1 MSEAQRVALG
11 QTIAGKNQ
19 YKVLASVMANFGHAL
34 DANQTAMESAG
45 SAAKENAKFMESWEA
60 ATNKLAA
67 AWENLST
74 SVVGGS
80 VTKIVSGL
88 ADIVQALSESK
99 IAVAAIQTI
108 LTSGALWGGTQLLK
122 AMKIIPAITGE
133 FKNLGFII
141 KAVGGG
147 AATLG
152 EGLAAAFTSLS
163 ASLPIILGVVGAV
176 TALKLIWDAIADAKY
191 EASYENQYNILQDM
205 KDNYASMN
213 KEADSLKDNA
223 SDLNDYERLRLEAL
237 EAQTEE
243 LKKQIAL
250 QEDDTWEA
258 WNKDFKK
265 NVQEWAKVD
274 IYGTNEPVWSKVV
287 NFQKDFANL
296 IEGYRHP
303 ELMTNQEMVQAL
315 ADYIAKYKDLVE
327 QTKEYEATVGELD
340 PLQRNLLTLYSLT
353 VDEYDRLTHGTGVA
367 TDRLNE
373 QHSVYETLSDSID
386 DATAALER
394 FNEASSVDY
403 SAPLEGYRDAFEKFQ
418 EAFQAGKVG
427 SGAYKAGIELF
438 GLENVEDIGDW
449 FANKLPAQIFAAE
462 DSVQAFYT
470 ILKENAE
477 DYGNIINFT
486 DGGLVISSRKD
497 LASQLGLTEEALDA
511 LLYKLQEYN
520 SQLILTTEEVQNFFN
535 AFDEVEGA
543 SDSLENAVAAITEI
557 TGQSDPEVI
566 SQYLDKLKE
575 AGMIDFNETK
585 TEIKNIQEELQE
597 TAEEPVTFTALADS
611 VYDFMDDVTDFSG
624 ETYEIKFNAIVADVQ
639 TNMGS
644 LASVG
649 AMLGAAPKA
658 KGTSSFAGGLAMVND
673 GKPINGSSKELIVQ
687 DGQAFMM
694 QGEPA
699 LVNLKKGATIYNASD
714 TQKILGG
721 VPAFEGGL
729 DDDGHAYDDIERR
742 LQQRSSVS
750 GSGITIPEFDGSGS
764 GANSGKTSGGS
775 SSAKSKTSKN
785 AKEIFDAWLKE
796 KKHALEMDEI
806 TEQEYYDALE
816 EMNEK
821 YFANNEKYRD
831 EYWKYQEEIYK
842 FRKKNLESENDL
854 LKDQL
859 DLEEALNDL
868 AKAKA
873 GRKYVFSGGQFGY
886 AQDLDAIASAQ
897 QRLRE
902 LGGAS
907 LVSGG
912 VPSLSVVTGGIGSGA
927 GVGYNG
933 TNIGSVGMGG
943 SSTHVFNIGEIKLD
957 NVTDAQGFV
966 DGLKNLALQ
975 YAGARA

>member
-34 DANQTAMESAG
+34 DANQTAIESAG

-74 SVVGGS
+74 SVIGGN
-80 VTKIVSGL
+80 VTKIVSVL
-88 ADIVQALSESK
+88 ADVVQALSESK
-99 IAVAAIQTI
+99 VAVAAIQTI

-141 KAVGGG
+141 QAVSGG

-152 EGLAAAFTSLS
+152 EGLVAAFTSLS
-163 ASLPIILGVVGAV
+163 ASLPIILGVVAAV

-191 EASYENQYNILQDM
+191 EASYENQNQILQEM
-205 KDNYASMN
+205 RDNYQSMLD
-213 KEADSLKDNA
+213 EIDALKAKGSN
-223 SDLNDYERLRLEAL
+223 LTDYEKRRLEYL
-237 EAQTEE
+237 EAQTAEME
-243 LKKQIAL
+243 AQNAL
-250 QEDDTWEA
+250 ANQEGNVWEA
-258 WNKDFKK
+258 WNEEFEENVKAQEQFVRTTGHNAGLVETK
-265 NVQEWAKVD
+265 NVVSFQNEFAKLID
-274 IYGTNEPVWSKVV
+274 TYKEGTASTDEMAKSVTEYV
-287 NFQKDFANL
+287 N
-296 IEGYRHP
+296 
-303 ELMTNQEMVQAL
+303 
-315 ADYIAKYKDLVE
+315 KYKDLVE
-327 QTKEYEATVGELD
+327 QTKAYRDAGNELT
-340 PLQRNLLTLYSLT
+340 PLQENLLMLYQVAVNEQAELAKKI
-353 VDEYDRLTHGTGVA
+353 GTS
-367 TDRLNE
+367 TDALNE
-373 QHSVYETLSDSID
+373 QYPVYETLSDSID

-418 EAFQAGKVG
+418 EAFQADKVG

-438 GLENVEDIGDW
+438 GLEGVEDVGNW
-449 FANKLPAQIFAAE
+449 FENSFTAKVLGAE
-462 DSVQAFYT
+462 DSLQSFYS
-470 ILKENAE
+470 IIQENAE
-477 DYGNIINFT
+477 GLKGII
-486 DGGLVISSRKD
+486 DLKD
-497 LASQLGLTEEALDA
+497 DA
-511 LLYKLQEYN
+511 LVVSSYADVADYFDTTVEEVEVLFNKLQEYN
-520 SQLILTTEEVQNFFN
+520 SQLILTTEDVQNFLN

-566 SQYLDKLKE
+566 SQYLGKLKE
-575 AGMIDFNETK
+575 AGMIDFDGTK
-585 TEIKNIQEELQE
+585 TEIKEVQSELQKTE
-597 TAEEPVTFTALADS
+597 DKPIGITFEALADS
-611 VYDFMDDVTDFSG
+611 VIDFMNGVTDFSG
-624 ETYEIKFNAIVADVQ
+624 KTFNLTFKPVFSALE
-639 TNMGS
+639 S
-644 LASVG
+644 LLDFTHEATG
-649 AMLGAAPKA
+649 D
-658 KGTSSFAGGLAMVND
+658 SSFKGGLAMVND
-673 GKPINGSSKELIVQ
+673 GKPVNGSSKELIVQ

-933 TNIGSVGMGG
+933 TNIGSVGMGD